1 MKSSNRNPRRDVAAA
16 GLTRRTILAAS
27 SGVAAIASLPALAE
41 ECRFGPPPH
50 QKGPLVWMDMDQ
62 VELDAAYDQSFY
74 ADTRR
79 AIARFISDS
88 ELTRQRLGAPRRV
101 AYGPTDIEMI
111 DIYPTK
117 RPRAP
122 IFVFIH
128 GGAWLGGLAKNRAYL
143 AEMFVNAGAH
153 YVSPD
158 FVRVDAA
165 NGDLRVMADQV
176 RRAIA
181 WTYGNAASFDGDP
194 DRLYIGGH
202 SSGGHLCGV
211 ALTTDWKKDFGLPED
226 MVKGGLCMSGMYDM
240 KAVRLSKRNTYVK
253 FTDDM
258 EQAMSPQRHINLLRA
273 PVIVTYGSDETPE
286 FQRQARDFAAAIKAA
301 GNSVELIEAMNYSHP
316 EMEESLGNPY
326 GHNGRAALAMMKLSA
341 T

>member
-1 MKSSNRNPRRDVAAA
+1 MTSENGNPRHGVVAPI
-16 GLTRRTILAAS
+16 TRRTILGATGAAAA
-27 SGVAAIASLPALAE
+27 VAATPTLAY
-41 ECRFGPPPH
+41 ECQFGPPAH

-74 ADTRR
+74 ADTKR
-79 AIARFISDS
+79 ALARFASDS
-88 ELTRQRLGAPRRV
+88 ELMRQRLGEPRRV
-101 AYGPTDIEMI
+101 SYGPTDIEKI
-111 DIYPTK
+111 DIYTTK
-117 RPRAP
+117 RPKAP

-128 GGAWLGGLAKNRAYL
+128 GGAWLGGLASNRAFL

-153 YVSPD
+153 FVSPD

-181 WTYGNAASFDGDP
+181 WTYEFAASFDADP

-202 SSGGHLCGV
+202 SSGGHLCAV
-211 ALTTDWKKDFGLPED
+211 ALTTDWKNGFGLPED

-258 EQAMSPQRHINLLRA
+258 EEAMSPLRHVDLLRA
-273 PVIVTYGSDETPE
+273 PVIVTYGSNETPE
-286 FQRQARDFAAAIKAA
+286 FQRQARDFAAAVKAI
-301 GNSVELIEAMNYSHP
+301 GKPVELIEAMNYDHP
-316 EMEESLGNPY
+316 EMEASLGNPY